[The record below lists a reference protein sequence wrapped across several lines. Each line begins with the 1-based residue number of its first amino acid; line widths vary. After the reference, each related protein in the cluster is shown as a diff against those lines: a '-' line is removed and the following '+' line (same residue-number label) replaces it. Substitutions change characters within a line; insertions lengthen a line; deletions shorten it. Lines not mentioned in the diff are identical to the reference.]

1 MKIGI
6 IGTGNIGATIARK
19 LVEKA
24 HEVSMANSKG
34 IEGVRKLANDIG
46 ARPADLDGVV
56 EGAEIIVLAVPITA
70 MEKLPE
76 GLFSAVPASVPV
88 VDTSNYYPGLRDPR
102 IADLDAGMPESVWV
116 SKQIGRDVVKA
127 FNNILAHSLATLG
140 RPEGH
145 ADRIAGAV
153 AGNDV
158 AHKRTVMWLM
168 DELGFDP
175 VDAGTLDES
184 WRQQPSTP
192 DYCCDYDQ
200 EMMRKALAA
209 AVEGDAPPKRDRLP
223 ELMASLG
230 PHPTHDAIVA
240 MNRALNPL

>member
-6 IGTGNIGATIARK
+6 IGTGNIGAAVARK
-19 LVEKA
+19 LVAKG
-24 HEVSMANSKG
+24 HQVKVANSAG
-34 IEGVRKLANDIG
+34 LEGVRQIAKDIG
-46 ARPADLDGVV
+46 AQPADVADVFD
-56 EGAEIIVLAVPITA
+56 GAEIAILAVPTTA
-70 MEKLPE
+70 MSQLPA

-88 VDTSNYYPGLRDPR
+88 IDTSNYYPGMRDPR

-116 SKQIGRDVVKA
+116 SKQIGRDVIKA

-145 ADRIAGAV
+145 PDRIAGAV

-158 AHKRTVMWLM
+158 AQKRTVMWLM

-175 VDAGTLDES
+175 VDAGTLDDS

-200 EMMRKALAA
+200 EMMRRALAA
-209 AVEGDAPPKRDRLP
+209 AVEGDAPAKRDRLL
-223 ELMASLG
+223 ELMSSLG
-230 PHPTHDAIVA
+230 PNPTHDAIVA